1 MRDTI
6 YLLTGAAGF
15 LGNNICHKLVS
26 QGKRVKALVLHG
38 DPAVKYVPENAEIIF
53 GDITDKKSLE
63 AFFNV
68 PENVEII
75 VIHCASLVT
84 TSPRPSQ
91 KVYDVNVTGTRN
103 IVDLCIAKQVKKLVY
118 VSSTG
123 AILEEPHGQVISE
136 PEQFFPDQVVGYYAE
151 TKAIATQYVLEAV
164 RNSDLDASIVYPSGI
179 SGPHDSAFG
188 PFASF
193 VIRYCNGEM
202 TAGVEGSFN
211 AVDVRDLADAVIA
224 CVGGGRKGEGYIL
237 SNEMVSMRQMFDL
250 ISEASGTA
258 RVGTILTAEQMQA
271 MSNSNLV
278 KSESG
283 ADLEALKFE
292 IYNLTRNNQFS
303 SDKAKQELGFRTR
316 PFQQTIG
323 DTVKWLRS
331 EDKIK

>member
-15 LGNNICHKLVS
+15 LGNNICHTLVS

-63 AFFNV
+63 AFFYV
-68 PENVEII
+68 PENAEII

-136 PEQFFPDQVVGYYAE
+136 PEQLFPDQVVGYYAE
-151 TKAIATQYVLEAV
+151 TKAMATQYVLEAV

-179 SGPHDSAFG
+179 SGPYDRAFG

-202 TAGVEGSFN
+202 TAGVEGTFN
-211 AVDVRDLADAVIA
+211 AVDVRDLADAIA
-224 CVGGGRKGEGYIL
+224 CTGEGRKGEGYIL

-250 ISEASGTA
+250 ISEASGTP
-258 RVGTILTAEQMQA
+258 RIRTILTAEQMQA
-271 MSNSNLV
+271 MKHSNLV
-278 KSESG
+278 KSEAG

-303 SDKAKQELGFRTR
+303 SDKAKQEL
-316 PFQQTIG
+316 
-323 DTVKWLRS
+323 
-331 EDKIK
+331 

>member
-15 LGNNICHKLVS
+15 LGNNICHTLVS

-63 AFFNV
+63 AFFYV
-68 PENVEII
+68 PENAEII

-136 PEQFFPDQVVGYYAE
+136 PEQFFPHQVVGYYAE
-151 TKAIATQYVLEAV
+151 TKAMATQYVLEAV

-179 SGPHDSAFG
+179 SGPYDSAFG

-202 TAGVEGSFN
+202 TVGVEGSFN

-224 CVGGGRKGEGYIL
+224 CTGEGRKGEGYIL

-250 ISEASGTA
+250 ISEASGTP

-271 MSNSNLV
+271 MSSHSNLV
-278 KSESG
+278 KSEAG

-292 IYNLTRNNQFS
+292 IYNLTRNKSIF
-303 SDKAKQELGFRTR
+303 FR
-316 PFQQTIG
+316 
-323 DTVKWLRS
+323 
-331 EDKIK
+331 